1 MNTTS
6 LKNNLSKIL
15 DILFLLIPFI
25 DYTYCFNF
33 SFADLRLSYLIYLIY
48 FVVNIRLLFHKRII
62 INLIKKSKWLIF
74 IFTFILL
81 TSVFNIYLGN
91 NTSTLLLKQ
100 VVIISF
106 IFFTTWLFFYK
117 HNNIEYI
124 AKIYLNIAFIVA
136 LIGLFQEI
144 SFLIGFKPGYDY
156 GLFKINN
163 QISTSGIMFRV
174 NSIAGDPPMLVY
186 ALIVACYISLYNFIM
201 NKEIF
206 ISKIKSFII
215 ILALLLTYSTLGYF
229 GFLTSIIII
238 IIKNYKLLNI
248 KAVINL
254 LILFII
260 SISLFL
266 AGKNSII
273 QRTANLFYF
282 SAYKI
287 SYNKNGANYN
297 TELENYKKTTNESSY
312 TLILNLQISYNTFKN
327 HMLFGCGLG
336 SYKKIFLSN
345 YEKYENK
352 WHSIVRDNFA
362 AASLG
367 LRMMAE
373 LGLIG
378 IFIILFFIFRYYIYD
393 FYDSKHITFL
403 ILNDSVLVLLIIRLL
418 RNGSYFSEGFFI
430 FALLYYY
437 SKKFYIKNKL
447 NKENDS
453 PSSNT

>member
-1 MNTTS
+1 M
-6 LKNNLSKIL
+6 
-15 DILFLLIPFI
+15 
-25 DYTYCFNF
+25 
-33 SFADLRLSYLIYLIY
+33 
-48 FVVNIRLLFHKRII
+48 
-62 INLIKKSKWLIF
+62 
-74 IFTFILL
+74 
-81 TSVFNIYLGN
+81 
-91 NTSTLLLKQ
+91 
-100 VVIISF
+100 
-106 IFFTTWLFFYK
+106 
-117 HNNIEYI
+117 
-124 AKIYLNIAFIVA
+124 
-136 LIGLFQEI
+136 
-144 SFLIGFKPGYDY
+144 
-156 GLFKINN
+156 
-163 QISTSGIMFRV
+163 
-174 NSIAGDPPMLVY
+174 
-186 ALIVACYISLYNFIM
+186 
-201 NKEIF
+201 
-206 ISKIKSFII
+206 
-215 ILALLLTYSTLGYF
+215 
-229 GFLTSIIII
+229 
-238 IIKNYKLLNI
+238 
-248 KAVINL
+248 
-254 LILFII
+254 FII

-282 SAYKI
+282 STYQI
-287 SYNKNGANYN
+287 SDNN
-297 TELENYKKTTNESSY
+297 TNLENYKKTTNESSY

-345 YEKYENK
+345 YEKYDNK
-352 WHSIVRDNFA
+352 WHAIVR
-362 AASLG
+362 G

-447 NKENDS
+447 NKDNVF